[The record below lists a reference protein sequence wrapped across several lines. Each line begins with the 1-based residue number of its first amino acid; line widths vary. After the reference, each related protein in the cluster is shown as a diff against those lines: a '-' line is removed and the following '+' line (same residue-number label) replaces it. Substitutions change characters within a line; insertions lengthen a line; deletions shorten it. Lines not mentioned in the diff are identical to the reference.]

1 MFVSYAR
8 NLGSLAP
15 RSSKLVGD
23 LSKMNPDLAGAS
35 VNAAMASGM
44 MGTPGDLG
52 RSQRE
57 YAVGAHVTVVKGN
70 HKGYKGI
77 VKDMNGPLARV
88 ELHTNSKTITIERN
102 KLGAEK

>member
-1 MFVSYAR
+1 
-8 NLGSLAP
+8 
-15 RSSKLVGD
+15 
-23 LSKMNPDLAGAS
+23 MNPNIAG
-35 VNAAMASGM
+35 VNSAVASGLI
-44 MGTPGDLG
+44 GPPGGIG
-52 RSQRE
+52 RGQRE

-88 ELHTNSKTITIERN
+88 ELHTNSKTITIERT